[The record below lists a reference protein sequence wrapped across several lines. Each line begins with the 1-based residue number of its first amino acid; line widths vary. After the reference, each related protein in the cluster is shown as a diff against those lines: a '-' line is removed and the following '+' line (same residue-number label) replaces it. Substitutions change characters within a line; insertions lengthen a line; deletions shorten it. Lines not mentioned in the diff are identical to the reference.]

1 MKPSVRVRFAP
12 SPTGFLHIGGVRTA
26 LFNFLFARSQK
37 GVFLVRIEDTD
48 RERSRPE
55 FEQEILDSLRWL
67 GLNWDEPLV
76 RQSERLSHYQ
86 KMADELV
93 KKDLAYRD
101 GTGGGGAVTFKNT
114 PKKVKFDDLVHGA
127 IDFDSAFF
135 EDLVIQKSD
144 GFPTYHFACVV
155 DDHDMKITH
164 VIRGDDHISNTPRQI
179 LLYEAFGWTPPE
191 FGHLPLVF
199 GPDKTPLSKRHT
211 AVSLA
216 QYCKDGFLPEA
227 ILNYLA
233 LLGWSP
239 RTAKE
244 MFSPAELQAE
254 FSLEGVNQTNAC
266 FDLEKLKWL
275 NAEHIRA
282 LGQDDYAARLGVFL
296 VDSGFARMASE
307 HNFRSV
313 ALLYRE
319 RIRTFRE
326 FPSQTQFFFSEKIS
340 FDLEAVRKYLRGDA
354 VSQNLRAWREVL
366 AEEGDFTNPAGL
378 EALLRRTAE
387 KLGIKAGDLIH
398 PMRVAISGRSVTPG
412 VFDVMSVLGR
422 DRVLERLDYVVGHI
436 QELQSK

>member
-1 MKPSVRVRFAP
+1 MNLNPRVRFAP
-12 SPTGFLHIGGVRTA
+12 SPTGSLHIGGVRTA
-26 LFNFLFARSQK
+26 LFNFLFARAQK
-37 GVFLVRIEDTD
+37 GAFLLRIEDTD

-55 FEQEILDSLRWL
+55 FEREILDSLGWL
-67 GLNWDEPLV
+67 GLAWDESV
-76 RQSERLSHYQ
+76 IRQSERLAHYQ

-93 KKDLAYRD
+93 EKGLAYRD
-101 GTGGGGAVTFKNT
+101 AAGGRAAVKFKNI
-114 PKKVKFDDLVHGA
+114 PKKVKFDDSVHGT
-127 IDFDSAFF
+127 IEFDSAFF

-179 LLYEAFGWTPPE
+179 LLYEAFGWTPPK

-199 GPDKTPLSKRHT
+199 GPDKTPLSKRHGT
-211 AVSLA
+211 VPLT
-216 QYCKDGFLPEA
+216 QYRKDGFLPEA

-244 MFSPAELQAE
+244 MFSPAELETE

-282 LGQDDYAARLGVFL
+282 LSQDDYAARLGAFL
-296 VDSGFARMASE
+296 ADSGFAEIASGR
-307 HNFRSV
+307 NFRSV

-319 RIRTFRE
+319 RIRTFGE
-326 FPSQTQFFFSEKIS
+326 FPSQTQFFSGAKIS
-340 FDLEAVRKYLRGDA
+340 FDLEAVRKYLRGDT
-354 VSQNLRAWREVL
+354 VCQNLRKWREVL
-366 AEEGDFTNPAGL
+366 AGEGDFANPAGL

-387 KLGIKAGDLIH
+387 TLGIKAGDLIH

-422 DRVLERLDYVVGHI
+422 DLVLERLDYVVGHI
-436 QELQSK
+436 QELQSE